1 MNDQRVQDI
10 IKKWEHV
17 LNQPLTGCATA
28 ILLEPQ
34 EKCFDPGHWIL
45 GKGVT
50 FSEIVA
56 KELPYGFI
64 YIITN
69 KVTGK
74 KYIGKKQMQSKKKLP
89 PLKGK
94 TRKRTKI
101 VETDWKTY
109 TSSSNEVNN
118 DILKYGKEN
127 FIFEIV
133 RWCDSKS
140 ELAYYEAKMQFEH
153 DALLSENYYNG
164 IINLRIS
171 KLKCK

>member
-1 MNDQRVQDI
+1 MSEDI
-10 IKKWEHV
+10 VKKWERV
-17 LNQPLTGCATA
+17 LNQPLSASGDKKAML
-28 ILLEPQ
+28 IEPQ
-34 EKCFDPGHWIL
+34 EQWIDLGHWKL
-45 GKGVT
+45 
-50 FSEIVA
+50 A
-56 KELPYGFI
+56 KNLSYPFTDSYGFI

-69 KVTGK
+69 NVTGK

-94 TRKRTKI
+94 TRKRSKI

-140 ELAYYEAKMQFEH
+140 SLAYYEAKMQFER